1 MNIKC
6 PGQDTRF
13 WEIRDIFDAKCPKC
27 EYNVEFFKD
36 EPTQT
41 CKNCGH
47 EFVNPRMNFGCAAY
61 CKYAEQCI
69 GNLPPELLAERDD
82 LLKDRV
88 AVEMKKYFRR
98 DFKLI
103 NHTGKVASYAEKIVK
118 QERGNPAVV
127 LASAYLHDIGIPEA
141 ERKYS
146 SLEPELHEKEGPP
159 VARAILAIIGAKE
172 EMVEEVCDIISRHH
186 HPGEEETLN
195 FRIVCDADLL
205 ANLEERQKKEPLDRS
220 EVARIIEQNIFTET
234 GKELAR
240 KALMQ

>member
-27 EYNVEFFKD
+27 DYNVEFFKD

-141 ERKYS
+141 ERKYNS
-146 SLEPELHEKEGPP
+146 SEPELHEKEGPP